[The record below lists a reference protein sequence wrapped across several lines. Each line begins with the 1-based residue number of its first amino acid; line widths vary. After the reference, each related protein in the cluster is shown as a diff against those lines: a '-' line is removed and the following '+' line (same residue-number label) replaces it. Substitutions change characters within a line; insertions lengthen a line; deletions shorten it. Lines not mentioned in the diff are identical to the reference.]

1 MAFPYTFH
9 ANFAAG
15 TNAEFDSESDTGS
28 LLDFPH
34 YSTLAAI
41 PGMPAP
47 YSGAYCARVV
57 LGDTNDHVL
66 VEGDIDIA
74 TGVTRYFRFPMF
86 ISADTAATA
95 DDNFSIFELQQAA
108 GTQVYSV
115 GLTITAATGAL
126 TAWVGAADTPE
137 TTSSIDLP
145 KGRWFIVEV
154 EANVDTAAA
163 NGDITVYI
171 DGTAWVSLATP
182 VQNAAAVGRG
192 VLGTQNT
199 LSTTTGTLLFGE
211 FIMDDARLYPP
222 NERFPT
228 TVRVT
233 KTQTVFVGPG
243 SIEGATLLSAN
254 GTMDVYDTDTANV
267 NDAQARKIELNTG
280 GNFISNDSTVFFQR
294 GCHVVLAG
302 TNPYGEIKLV
312 RNSDKPGVRGPAA
325 YFSDGAIRL
334 YGSKRRARPLNI

>member
-1 MAFPYTFH
+1 MSFPWVFH
-9 ANFAAG
+9 SNFAAG
-15 TNAEFDSESDTGS
+15 TNAEWDSESDTGS

-34 YSTLAAI
+34 YSTLAKI

-47 YSGAYCARVV
+47 YSGAYCMRIV

-74 TGVTRYFRFPMF
+74 TGTTRYFRFPMY
-86 ISADTAATA
+86 IASDLAATA
-95 DDNFSIFELQQAA
+95 NDNFSIFELQQAA
-108 GTQVYSV
+108 GTQVYTV
-115 GLTITAATGAL
+115 GITITATTDRCAL
-126 TAWVGAADTPE
+126 WVGEADTPE
-137 TTSSIDLP
+137 TTSGIQLP
-145 KGRWFIVEV
+145 VGKWFVVEV

-163 NGDITVYI
+163 NGDITVYV
-171 DGTAWVSLATP
+171 DGTEYVSLATP

-192 VLGTQNT
+192 VYGTQVT
-199 LSTTTGTLLFGE
+199 AATTTGTLLFGE
-211 FIMDDARLYPP
+211 LIMDDARIYPP

-243 SIEGATLLSAN
+243 YIEGATILSAN
-254 GTMDVYDTDTANV
+254 GTMDVYDTDTANI
-267 NDAQARKIELNTG
+267 NDLQAKKVELNTG
-280 GNFISNDSTVFFQR
+280 GNFVSNDGLVYFER
-294 GCHVVLAG
+294 GCHVVLGG

-312 RNSDKPGVRGPAA
+312 RNSAQPGVRGPTA

-334 YGSKRRARPLNI
+334 YGSKRVDRPQNI

>member
-1 MAFPYTFH
+1 MAFPWIFH

-15 TNAEFDSESDTGS
+15 TNAEWDSESDTGS

-47 YSGAYCARVV
+47 YSGAYCMRVTPA
-57 LGDTNDHVL
+57 DTNDHVL

-74 TGVTRYFRFPMF
+74 TGATRYFRFSMF
-86 ISADTAATA
+86 ISANTVASA

-108 GTQVYSV
+108 GTQVYTV
-115 GLTITAATGAL
+115 GLTITATTDAL
-126 TAWVGAADTPE
+126 TVWVGEADTPE
-137 TTSSIDLP
+137 TTSTPALP

-154 EANVDTAAA
+154 QANVDTAAA
-163 NGDITVYI
+163 NGDITVYV
-171 DGTAWVSLATP
+171 DGTEYVSLTTT
-182 VQNAAAVGRG
+182 VQNAAAIGRG

-211 FIMDDARLYPP
+211 FIMDDARIYPQ

-228 TVRVT
+228 TVRLT

-243 SIEGATLLSAN
+243 HIEGATLLSAN
-254 GTMDVYDTDTANV
+254 GTMDVYDTDSANT
-267 NDAQARKIELNTG
+267 NDAQARKIELDTS
-280 GNFISNDSTVFFQR
+280 GNFVSNDGYVHFQR
-294 GCHVVLAG
+294 GCHVVLGG

-312 RNSDKPGVRGPAA
+312 RNSQVPGVHGPLA

-334 YGSKRRARPLNI
+334 YGSKRVARPQNI